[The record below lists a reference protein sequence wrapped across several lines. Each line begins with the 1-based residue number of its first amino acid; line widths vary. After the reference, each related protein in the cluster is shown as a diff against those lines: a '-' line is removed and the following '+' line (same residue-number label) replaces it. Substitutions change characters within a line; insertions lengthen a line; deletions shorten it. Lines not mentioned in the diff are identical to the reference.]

1 MKNCLIVQV
10 LLSNRWWNSLIFFSQ
25 KKKMLSFL
33 NFVEAFYIQCKNVAI
48 STLLHNNFSREIKFI
63 TKQNQYKI
71 FSFFAFFSW
80 NLNNYVKSNRLV
92 WSNFLFKIQ
101 MLFNSV
107 EKRKLSLFLSCIGFP
122 ISFTRSNKVFDAF
135 PLPRFDISS
144 VEFTWFSIFF
154 LWFTLNL
161 LGIGRKE
168 NFQIY
173 IANNFFK
180 VSSFV
185 AAKMTTTEE
194 DLGTDLVKRY
204 SFNNYIYSRIKG
216 F

>member
-1 MKNCLIVQV
+1 MIK
-10 LLSNRWWNSLIFFSQ
+10 LSIQ
-25 KKKMLSFL
+25 KC
-33 NFVEAFYIQCKNVAI
+33 Y
-48 STLLHNNFSREIKFI
+48 STLLRKE
-63 TKQNQYKI
+63 
-71 FSFFAFFSW
+71 
-80 NLNNYVKSNRLV
+80 
-92 WSNFLFKIQ
+92 
-101 MLFNSV
+101 
-107 EKRKLSLFLSCIGFP
+107 KLSLFLSCIGFP

-135 PLPRFDISS
+135 SLPRFDISS

-204 SFNNYIYSRIKG
+204 SFNNCIYSRIKSFWRVFTKILHDFTVRLHVG
-216 F
+216 KFTKIHSGKIPWK

>member
-1 MKNCLIVQV
+1 M
-10 LLSNRWWNSLIFFSQ
+10 
-25 KKKMLSFL
+25 
-33 NFVEAFYIQCKNVAI
+33 
-48 STLLHNNFSREIKFI
+48 
-63 TKQNQYKI
+63 
-71 FSFFAFFSW
+71 
-80 NLNNYVKSNRLV
+80 V

-107 EKRKLSLFLSCIGFP
+107 ERRKLSLFLSCIGFP

-135 PLPRFDISS
+135 SLPRFDISS

-204 SFNNYIYSRIKG
+204 SFNNCIYSRIKSFWRVFTKILHDFTVRLHVG
-216 F
+216 KFTKIHSEKFRESM

>member
-1 MKNCLIVQV
+1 MNEKLVSSVSLVWFDQTFYSNFIQLCWEKRNSHCFYLALDFLYPSQEATRF
-10 LLSNRWWNSLIFFSQ
+10 LMHFLSLGLIFQ
-25 KKKMLSFL
+25 AL
-33 NFVEAFYIQCKNVAI
+33 N
-48 STLLHNNFSREIKFI
+48 LH
-63 TKQNQYKI
+63 
-71 FSFFAFFSW
+71 
-80 NLNNYVKSNRLV
+80 
-92 WSNFLFKIQ
+92 
-101 MLFNSV
+101 
-107 EKRKLSLFLSCIGFP
+107 GFQ
-122 ISFTRSNKVFDAF
+122 F
-135 PLPRFDISS
+135 
-144 VEFTWFSIFF
+144 FF

-204 SFNNYIYSRIKG
+204 SFNNCIYSRIKSFWRVFSKILHDFTVQLHVVEITKIHSG
-216 F
+216 KIPWK

>member
-1 MKNCLIVQV
+1 MNEK
-10 LLSNRWWNSLIFFSQ
+10 LLSSV
-25 KKKMLSFL
+25 SFVW
-33 NFVEAFYIQCKNVAI
+33 FDRTFYSKFKYY
-48 STLLHNNFSREIKFI
+48 STLLRKENSHCF
-63 TKQNQYKI
+63 YL
-71 FSFFAFFSW
+71 A
-80 NLNNYVKSNRLV
+80 LD
-92 WSNFLFKIQ
+92 FLYPSQEATRFL
-101 MLFNSV
+101 MHF
-107 EKRKLSLFLSCIGFP
+107 LSLGLIFQALNLHGFQ
-122 ISFTRSNKVFDAF
+122 F
-135 PLPRFDISS
+135 
-144 VEFTWFSIFF
+144 FF

-204 SFNNYIYSRIKG
+204 SFNNCIYSRSKS